1 MRFIDT
7 DLTCRLDSLPWCRF
21 HTVFVLALGITWILD
36 AFEVVIVSAVL
47 RPMSLFLSFAPW
59 QSSLM
64 VSGFLLGAIL
74 GSLLFGYLADR
85 YGRKKIFLITLLLYS
100 LGTFLTGFANS
111 FETAFF
117 FRVLAGAG
125 IGGEFSAIHS
135 AVDEFI
141 PSRHRGKV
149 DGIISS
155 LWNLGSIMAS
165 LSAGFLLSL
174 FDESFA
180 WRFAF
185 LLGGVLALLV
195 LFVRF
200 AVPESPRWLIS
211 KGRIDEAKRIVQE
224 LEKKAGGRYSQD
236 SCSIPIFEGSILDA
250 TKLILSRYRWRFI
263 FSSSVSF
270 TILATYYGMI
280 TLIPVSFSKVFHLS
294 SEDIPKIL
302 LIGSTGGLIGG
313 ILVALASDVL
323 GRKITGSFVSFMSF
337 SISLLFLLGLDVY
350 LTYFTYSLF
359 AFSFASVGY
368 VSATEIYPSYLR
380 AYAIGLISVI
390 GRLAGAISPIVL
402 VSLASASYTYGIIG
416 LSILWLFG
424 FVSFLIWSIK
434 GLEAKGKA
442 IEEITR

>member
-21 HTVFVLALGITWILD
+21 HTVFVLALGITWVLD

-47 RPMSLFLSFAPW
+47 KPMSLSLGFASW

-64 VSGFLLGAIL
+64 VSGFLLGAIF

-111 FETAFF
+111 FESAFF

-165 LSAGFLLSL
+165 LSAGVILSF

-185 LLGGVLALLV
+185 FLGGALALLV
-195 LFVRF
+195 IFVRF
-200 AVPESPRWLIS
+200 AVPESPRWLLS
-211 KGRIDEAKRIVQE
+211 KGRIDKAERIVQE

-236 SCSIPIFEGSILDA
+236 SCSIPIFEGNILDA
-250 TKLILSRYRWRFI
+250 TKLILSRYKWRFL
-263 FSSSVSF
+263 FSSSMSI

-280 TLIPVSFSKVFHLS
+280 TLIPVSFQLN
-294 SEDIPKIL
+294 SEEIPRVL
-302 LIGSTGGLIGG
+302 LVGSVGGLIGG
-313 ILVALASDVL
+313 ILVALASDFF
-323 GRKITGSFVSFMSF
+323 GRKITGTFVSFMSF
-337 SISLLFLLGLDVY
+337 LLSLLFLLSLNFD
-350 LTYFTYSLF
+350 LTYLIYSFF
-359 AFSFASVGY
+359 AFSFASVAY

-390 GRLAGAISPIVL
+390 GRLAGAISPVVL
-402 VSLASASYTYGIIG
+402 VSLASISHTYGILG
-416 LSILWLFG
+416 LSFLWFLG

-442 IEEITR
+442 IEEITK

>member
-47 RPMSLFLSFAPW
+47 KPMSLSLGFSPW

-100 LGTFLTGFANS
+100 LGTFMTGFANS
-111 FETAFF
+111 FETALF

-135 AVDEFI
+135 AVDEFV

-149 DGIISS
+149 DGIISA

-165 LSAGFLLSL
+165 LSAGFILSL

-185 LLGGVLALLV
+185 LLGGALAILV

-200 AVPESPRWLIS
+200 VVPESPRWLIS
-211 KGRIDEAKRIVQE
+211 KGKVDEARQIVQE

-236 SCSIPIFEGSILDA
+236 SCSIPVFEGSILDA
-250 TKLILSRYRWRFI
+250 TKLILSRYRWRFV

-270 TILATYYGMI
+270 TILATYYGII
-280 TLIPVSFSKVFHLS
+280 TLIPVSFSKAFHLS
-294 SEDIPKIL
+294 SEDIPQML
-302 LIGSTGGLIGG
+302 LMGSAGGLIGG
-313 ILVALASDVL
+313 ILISLASDVL
-323 GRKITGSFVSFMSF
+323 GRKITGSFVGFMSF
-337 SISLLFLLGLDVY
+337 SISLLFLSGLDVY
-350 LTYFTYSLF
+350 LTYFIYSLF

-380 AYAIGLISVI
+380 AYAIGLISII
-390 GRLAGAISPIVL
+390 GRLAGSIFPVVL
-402 VSLASASYTYGIIG
+402 VNLASASYTYGIVG

-424 FVSFLIWSIK
+424 FISFLIWSVK

-442 IEEITR
+442 LEEITK